1 MHDHND
7 GMSDDSSQQQDLGVY
22 REFVDSKLLRQ
33 PPAGMDKGDVPP
45 IRGDLYDWQWAITK
59 WALRKGRAAIFAD
72 CGLGKTPMQL
82 TWAHGV
88 ADHVDGRVLVVAPFA
103 VVDQTIQEG
112 EKFDRP
118 VYRAEVDGS
127 HPAEII
133 NYERLHKI
141 ETEPYDGV
149 VLDESSILKSHDG
162 TYRNNIIDAFK
173 ETPWKLA
180 CTATPA
186 PNDHMELT
194 NHAEFLG
201 VMEREEVLA
210 SFFTHDSSNTQQWRL
225 KGHARDEFWRWVATW
240 AVSVTHPEDIGYED
254 DRFDLPELDVH
265 ESVVEVDRSEDAP
278 DDMLFRPEAQGL
290 SEIRDEQ
297 RRTIDARAE
306 RVASLVADKPGESWI
321 IWCYRNAEAE
331 AACDRIDDAVEVRG
345 SDSPEEKAEALRAFA
360 NSDIRVLVTKPSIAG
375 FGLNWQH
382 CSNVAFL
389 GLSYSYEQF
398 YQAVRRCWRFGQTDD
413 VDAYMVCAE
422 TEGHVLQS
430 IKQKRR
436 ESRQMHQRMVAAMDE
451 VDLDDPID
459 TGGNTDGYDETSE
472 SGPGWMMHQG
482 DCVEVVTREI
492 DDASIGC
499 SVFSPPF
506 SSLYTYNDSPRDM
519 GNSTDDEEF
528 FRHFGYLVDELHR
541 VTMPGRLCCVHV
553 SNLTTTKA
561 FDGQIGLRDFR
572 GDVIRCFTERGWIY
586 HSDVTIWKDPVTAM
600 QRTKALGLL
609 YKQLRKDSA
618 MSRQG
623 LADYVLVF
631 RKPGDNP
638 KPIEHTEESFPLEEW
653 QKLASPVW
661 DDIDQTDVLDY
672 REAREDDDEK
682 HICPLQLEVIR
693 RCLRLWSTEGDTVLD
708 PFAGI
713 GSTGYVACDMD
724 RKFVGVELKESY
736 YLQAVG
742 HLTDLTTPDDQMD
755 LVDDMLTQPAAE

>member
-7 GMSDDSSQQQDLGVY
+7 EMANDSSPQTNLGSY
-22 REFVDSKLLRQ
+22 RDFVDSKLLRQ
-33 PPAGMDKGDVPP
+33 PPTGMDVDEIPDM
-45 IRGDLYDWQWAITK
+45 RGDLYDWQWAITR
-59 WALRKGRAAIFAD
+59 WALRKGRSAIFAD

-82 TWAHGV
+82 TWAHAV
-88 ADHVDGRVLVVAPFA
+88 ADHTDGRVLVVAPFA

-112 EKFDRP
+112 KKFDCP
-118 VYRAEVDGS
+118 VYRADSDESSSV
-127 HPAEII
+127 EIV
-133 NYERLHKI
+133 NYERLHTI
-141 ETEPYDGV
+141 DPDPYEGV

-162 TYRNNIIDAFK
+162 TYRNNIIDAFQD
-173 ETPWKLA
+173 TPWKLA

-201 VMEREEVLA
+201 VMERQEVLA

-225 KGHARDEFWRWVATW
+225 KGHARDEFWRWVASW
-240 AVSVTHPEDIGYED
+240 AVSITHPEDIGYED
-254 DRFDLPELDVH
+254 DRFDLPDLNIH

-297 RRTIDARAE
+297 RRTTDARAE
-306 RVASLVADKPGESWI
+306 RVASLVDDCPDESWI

-331 AACDRIDDAVEVRG
+331 AACERIDDAVEVRG
-345 SDSPEEKAEALRAFA
+345 SDSPQEKAEALRAFA
-360 NSDIRVLVTKPSIAG
+360 DGDIRVLVTKPSIAG

-398 YQAVRRCWRFGQTDD
+398 YQAVRRCWRFGQSDE
-413 VDAYMVCAE
+413 VNAYMVCAE

-436 ESRQMHQRMVAAMDE
+436 DSAKMHQRMVDAMDV
-451 VDLDDPID
+451 VDIESATALDHDPD
-459 TGGNTDGYDETSE
+459 DYEECQE
-472 SGPGWMMHQG
+472 SGLGWSIYQG
-482 DCVEVVTREI
+482 DCVEVITQEV
-492 DDASIGC
+492 DANSIGC

-506 SSLYTYNDSPRDM
+506 SSLYTYNNSPRDM
-519 GNSTDDEEF
+519 GNSQGDDEF
-528 FRHFGYLVDELHR
+528 FEHFGYLIDELYR
-541 VTMPGRLCCVHV
+541 VTMPGRLCCVHL

-572 GDVIRCFTERGWIY
+572 GDVIDHFVERDWIY
-586 HSDVTIWKDPVTAM
+586 HSEVTIWKDPVTAM

-623 LADYVLVF
+623 LADYVVVF
-631 RKPGDNP
+631 RKPGENP

-653 QKLASPVW
+653 QKLASPTW
-661 DDIDQTDVLDY
+661 QDIEQTDVLDY
-672 REAREDDDEK
+672 RGARDDDDEK

-693 RCLRLWSTEGDTVLD
+693 RCLRLWSAEGDTVLD
-708 PFAGI
+708 PFTGI

-724 RKFVGVELKESY
+724 REFVGVELKDSY
-736 YLQAVG
+736 FQQAVG

-755 LVDDMLTQPAAE
+755 LVGDFIAAAE